1 MRILFSRSSSL
12 VVGHTFTTLVQ
23 PRPTSISS
31 LVFLF
36 LARFLPECLFA
47 RLTVR
52 VIDNLSRDLRLR
64 PIHPSFASGPLFH
77 GNFCQIVV
85 ATFTFLV
92 DLLWWTMERI
102 TNDPASSRST
112 DSSTYHRYG
121 FVYSD
126 EHRTIC
132 SNENH
137 VRGFS
142 NKDLRVD
149 YELDTFDYLS
159 FLLGKKGSEVS
170 GRFDGSRK
178 KKTMEQPVNEWT
190 REETPSPPWNASCP
204 SCRHPPSS
212 HFIPHRD
219 PDIFR

>member
-1 MRILFSRSSSL
+1 MIYSCLARWYEDPFQPVVVACRRPLFYNAR
-12 VVGHTFTTLVQ
+12 TTTADIMT
-23 PRPTSISS
+23 RSS

-36 LARFLPECLFA
+36 LAHFLPECLFA

-132 SNENH
+132 SNEND

-159 FLLGKKGSEVS
+159 LILGKKGS
-170 GRFDGSRK
+170 G
-178 KKTMEQPVNEWT
+178 
-190 REETPSPPWNASCP
+190 
-204 SCRHPPSS
+204 
-212 HFIPHRD
+212 
-219 PDIFR
+219 